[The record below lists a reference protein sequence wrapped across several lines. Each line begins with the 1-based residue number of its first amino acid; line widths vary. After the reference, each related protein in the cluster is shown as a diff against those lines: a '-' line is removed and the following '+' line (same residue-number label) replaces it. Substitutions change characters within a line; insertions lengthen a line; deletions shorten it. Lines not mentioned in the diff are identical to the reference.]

1 MSLSEEQPSDLYSLT
16 LTKGSPQQ
24 WAGTKPTHEQKQV
37 LPPQTQGGSL
47 PAGHQTP
54 GPACPESLG
63 TLTSPI
69 PSAPVHKQL
78 DACPLAVPEV
88 IATPLDGACAS
99 GGMASPTQGSTGS
112 EGDLPEMKKQQ
123 QQQPH
128 LTASQDG
135 NLPSKGAG
143 PDPAAHKGRPPR
155 EDGAAQE
162 PKQKG
167 EGSPAPGAPQ
177 ASGSLGE
184 KQSEPRTAKTG
195 EKSRKQEEVKPD
207 TQKSAEMGSASSSE
221 PVVTIYFHAI
231 LSKDF
236 NFDPNHHRVV
246 IRGGKEFGK
255 LAWKG
260 EVCEMHCSR

>member
-1 MSLSEEQPSDLYSLT
+1 MSPLSEEQPSDLCSLT

-24 WAGTKPTHEQKQV
+24 WAGTEPTHEQKQV

-54 GPACPESLG
+54 GPARPESLG

-78 DACPLAVPEV
+78 DTCPLAVPEV

-99 GGMASPTQGSTGS
+99 GGMASPTQGSTGL
-112 EGDLPEMKKQQ
+112 EGDLPEMKKK

-128 LTASQDG
+128 LAASQDG

-167 EGSPAPGAPQ
+167 EGSPVPGAPQ
-177 ASGSLGE
+177 ASGSLGVSKESSCPGGHGGMAQSAMYSTPALSSVHPSFEFTSIWAGSLGLLCRKGRE
-184 KQSEPRTAKTG
+184 K
-195 EKSRKQEEVKPD
+195 
-207 TQKSAEMGSASSSE
+207 
-221 PVVTIYFHAI
+221 
-231 LSKDF
+231 
-236 NFDPNHHRVV
+236 HH
-246 IRGGKEFGK
+246 
-255 LAWKG
+255 
-260 EVCEMHCSR
+260 